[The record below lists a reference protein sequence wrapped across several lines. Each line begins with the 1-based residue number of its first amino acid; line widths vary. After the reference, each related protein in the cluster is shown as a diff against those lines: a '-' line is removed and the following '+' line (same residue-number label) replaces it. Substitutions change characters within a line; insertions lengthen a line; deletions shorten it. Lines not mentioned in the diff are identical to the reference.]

1 MLHILTKG
9 VGDMGT
15 LKVKKSLRCLF
26 STLLLVFIMSPLCH
40 AQLTYV
46 DGLACWDEDLNLPLV
61 DGGNHRGT
69 VVDVSSARIIRD
81 NDQYIDTEADTY
93 FVIYDSDHIEKRYPV
108 VFRYYK
114 QADQVL
120 VKFHT
125 SNGEFVQGSRTYVN
139 DSYYLIRTRLGI

>member
-1 MLHILTKG
+1 
-9 VGDMGT
+9 MGT

-108 VFRYYK
+108 VYRYYK

-120 VKFHT
+120 VKFHA
-125 SNGEFVQGSRTYVN
+125 SNGEFVQGLRSLVN
-139 DSYYLIRTRLGI
+139 NSYYLIRTRLGI

>member
-1 MLHILTKG
+1 M
-9 VGDMGT
+9 
-15 LKVKKSLRCLF
+15 
-26 STLLLVFIMSPLCH
+26 STLLLLSMMSPLCY

-46 DGLACWDEDLNLPLV
+46 DGLACWNDDLNLPLV

-81 NDQYIDTEADTY
+81 NDQYIETEADTY
-93 FVIYDSDHIEKRYPV
+93 FVIYDSETIEKRYPV

-120 VKFHT
+120 VKFHS
-125 SNGEFVQGSRTYVN
+125 SNGEFEQGSRTYVN
-139 DSYYLIRTRLGI
+139 NSYYLIRTRLGI